1 MTVTT
6 QQLQT
11 GLTMIYAI
19 AETVREAGEV
29 PSGTIYATLAGR
41 VTLDGYKKMLTILQ
55 AAGLITVNAN
65 HMLRWVGPTIA
76 GRAA

>member
-1 MTVTT
+1 MTMTT
-6 QQLQT
+6 QELQT

-29 PSGTIYATLAGR
+29 PSGTVYAMITGR
-41 VTLDGYKKMLTILQ
+41 VTLDGYKKMLAILQ
-55 AAGLITVNAN
+55 GAGLIAVDAR